1 MAPIVHIIDPDP
13 DTVIVL
19 KNPCTIFARWKPQ
32 LGQQPND
39 VDDWG
44 SAARRI
50 IKKTKKK
57 GKKAP
62 PPPPSPPPE
71 PPSTESAGDGSMLPL
86 DNGSTAPAEASSAM
100 QHTPPPIA
108 PEEPG
113 ELEEQSIH
121 YHVSSRHLMLASS
134 TFKRMLAQDGF
145 AESVRNEVDGLYHIV
160 AHDWDPEAFLIV
172 LRIVHGRNK
181 QVPREVTLEMLAK
194 IAVLEDYYNF
204 EESLDVFTEVWVQ
217 SLTKTSIPTIYCR
230 DLVLWVW
237 VAWIFDVEQQ
247 FTQATDTV
255 IRQTIYDLVAK
266 QGSNV
271 RCQKSGV
278 TCRRS
283 FELQTSLNF
292 DNATMSESQKLLHEH
307 PSDSDSEPEHERKA
321 SPRHLSPSPSSSR
334 TTSASPAPPGSRP
347 NGNIKRQSSFAQA
360 RPDGAPRTPNRVR
373 FEEPRR
379 SMNGDNNGGD
389 DWLELDGD
397 DYLDGGDGRERTQR
411 LPLLTGIEA
420 PSVTV
425 AEESFNPEDHLENAR
440 PRSGMRS
447 AFMNMANSIIG
458 AGIIGQPYAVR
469 NAGLVTGTA
478 LLIGLTIVVDWT
490 IRLIVINSKL
500 SGTDSFQATLAKASG
515 LALVSMTIIIVTV
528 VTQAFRVPAELKG
541 QLRGNLI
548 IRPGIFEAIG
558 VIAFAFVCHHN
569 SLLIY
574 GSLRK
579 PTIDRFTRVTHYST
593 SISLVAC
600 LVMAL
605 TGYLTFGDKTL
616 GNVLNNFPN
625 DNLMV
630 NIARLCFGLNMLTTL
645 PLEAF
650 VCREVMTNYWFPD
663 EPYHPNR
670 HLIFTTSLVVS
681 ALTLSLL
688 TCDLGIVFELFG
700 ATSACALAFIL
711 PPLCYMKLSQR
722 SWKTYLAGAVAAFG
736 GIVMVISII
745 KTTSKT
751 MMGNGEGAKCS

>member
-1 MAPIVHIIDPDP
+1 MRIMAPIIHIIDPDP

-19 KNPCTIFARWKPQ
+19 KNPCTIFARWEPER
-32 LGQQPND
+32 GQPND
-39 VDDWG
+39 LDDWG
-44 SAARRI
+44 SWGAVI
-50 IKKTKKK
+50 PGKKK
-57 GKKAP
+57 KETMKEKRARMKAEKAKKAVLIF
-62 PPPPSPPPE
+62 
-71 PPSTESAGDGSMLPL
+71 ESAESSDVFAL
-86 DNGSTAPAEASSAM
+86 DDGSTAPAEASSAI
-100 QHTPPPIA
+100 QHSSPPIA

-113 ELEEQSIH
+113 EPEEQSIH

-145 AESVRNEVDGLYHIV
+145 AESVRNEVDGLYHIM

-172 LRIVHGRNK
+172 LRIIHGRNK
-181 QVPREVTLEMLAK
+181 QVPREITLEMLAK
-194 IAVLEDYYNF
+194 IAVLEDYYDF
-204 EESLDVFTEVWVQ
+204 GEALDVFTEMN
-217 SLTKTSIPTIYCR
+217 ST
-230 DLVLWVW
+230 
-237 VAWIFDVEQQ
+237 
-247 FTQATDTV
+247 
-255 IRQTIYDLVAK
+255 
-266 QGSNV
+266 
-271 RCQKSGV
+271 
-278 TCRRS
+278 
-283 FELQTSLNF
+283 LQTSLNF

-307 PSDSDSEPEHERKA
+307 PSDSDSEPEHERKP

-379 SMNGDNNGGD
+379 SMNGDNNGG

-500 SGTDSFQATLAKASG
+500 SGTDSFQATVQHCFGKSGLIAISLAQWLLRAIMILLILGISFPLSLYRDISKLAKASG

-751 MMGNGEGAKCS
+751 MMGNSEGAKCS